1 MTTQEYQMLVNQTK
15 KEIVEILREMA
26 KSKPYLSKPYL
37 KPPKVAR
44 YNSKPFILTQ
54 NIEEILKDNPNKK

>member
-15 KEIVEILREMA
+15 KEIIEILREMTKA
-26 KSKPYLSKPYL
+26 KEKPCL
-37 KPPKVAR
+37 KLPKVAR

-54 NIEEILKDNPNKK
+54 NIAEILQDNPNKK

>member
-26 KSKPYLSKPYL
+26 KSKPYLSKPCL

>member
-15 KEIVEILREMA
+15 KEIIKILREMA
-26 KSKPYLSKPYL
+26 KEKPNF

-54 NIEEILKDNPNKK
+54 NIAEILQDNPNKK